1 MKTIV
6 LTNQKGG
13 VAKTTTT
20 YNLAA
25 VKAREGKKVL
35 MIDLDPQASLT
46 ISCGMEKDFNGL
58 NICGLFERTQKD
70 PLECAYTIDVLKME
84 NFFII
89 PSDIDLAEQEMK
101 LITLPAREKKLKRA
115 LEKLSSYFDYC
126 FIDCPP
132 QLSILMFNGINAAD
146 EVIIPC
152 KTDFL
157 AYKGMKALLSTIK
170 NVQDDPDMNP
180 NLKISGIIAT
190 IYEQRVKDQRDVW
203 DLLHELNIPFLGTIK
218 KSADA
223 PRAVYKGLPVVI
235 AQEKSEVAQAYFEI
249 SSKIFI

>member
-13 VAKTTTT
+13 VAKTTTC
-20 YNLAA
+20 YNLAT
-25 VKAREGKKVL
+25 VKAQEGKKVL
-35 MIDLDPQASLT
+35 MVDLDPQASLT
-46 ISCGMEKDFNGL
+46 ISCGMEKDYKGL
-58 NICGLFERTQKD
+58 NVCGLFERTQKD
-70 PLECAYTIDVLKME
+70 PLDCAYTVDALDMD
-84 NFFII
+84 NLFII

-115 LEKLSSYFDYC
+115 LEKLAPYFDYC

-132 QLSILMFNGINAAD
+132 QLSILMINGLVAGD

-157 AYKGMKALLSTIK
+157 AYKGIKALLSTIK
-170 NVQDDPDMNP
+170 NVQTDPDMNP
-180 NLKISGIIAT
+180 DLKISGIIAT
-190 IYEQRVKDQRDVW
+190 IYEQQVKDQHDVW
-203 DLLHELNIPFLGTIK
+203 DLLHELDVPFLGTIK

-223 PRAVYKGLPVVI
+223 PRAVYQGLPVVV
-235 AQEKSEVAQAYFEI
+235 AQKRSEVAQAYAEI
-249 SSKIFI
+249 SSKIS

>member
-1 MKTIV
+1 MKTFV

-25 VKAREGKKVL
+25 VKALEGKKVL
-35 MIDLDPQASLT
+35 MVDLDPQASLT
-46 ISCGMEKDFNGL
+46 ISCSMEKDYKGL
-58 NICGLFERTQKD
+58 NICGLFERSQKD
-70 PLECAYTIDVLKME
+70 PLECAYTIDALGMN

-115 LEKLSSYFDYC
+115 LEKLAPYFDFC

-132 QLSILMFNGINAAD
+132 QLSNLIFNGINATD

-157 AYKGMKALLSTIK
+157 AYKGLKALLSTIRS
-170 NVQDDPDMNP
+170 VQSDPDMNP
-180 NLKISGIIAT
+180 NLRIAGIIAT
-190 IYEQRVKDQRDVW
+190 MKLSKNRRMSQELYIKAYLW
-203 DLLHELNIPFLGTIK
+203 SLHRKIQ
-218 KSADA
+218 KSLK
-223 PRAVYKGLPVVI
+223 RIL
-235 AQEKSEVAQAYFEI
+235 KSRI
-249 SSKIFI
+249 S

>member
-25 VKAREGKKVL
+25 VKALEGKKVL
-35 MIDLDPQASLT
+35 MVDLDPQASLT
-46 ISCGMEKDFNGL
+46 TSCGMEKDYNGL
-58 NICGLFERTQKD
+58 NICGLFERTQRD
-70 PLECAYTIDVLKME
+70 PLECAYTIDALGMS

-115 LEKLSSYFDYC
+115 LEKLTPYFDYC

-146 EVIIPC
+146 ELIIPC

-170 NVQDDPDMNP
+170 SVQNDPDMNP
-180 NLKISGIIAT
+180 GLKIAGVIAT
-190 IYEQRVKDQRDVW
+190 IYEQRVKDQRDIW
-203 DLLHELNIPFLGTIK
+203 DLLHELNIPFLGTVK

-235 AQEKSEVAQAYFEI
+235 AQNKSDVAQEYF
-249 SSKIFI
+249 KIARQI

>member
-1 MKTIV
+1 MKTFV

-13 VAKTTTT
+13 VAKTTTK

-25 VKAREGKKVL
+25 LKALEDKKVL
-35 MIDLDPQASLT
+35 MVDLDPQASLT
-46 ISCGMEKDFNGL
+46 ISCGMEKDFKGL

-89 PSDIDLAEQEMK
+89 PSDIDLAEQELK

-115 LEKLSSYFDYC
+115 LEKLAPYFDYC

-132 QLSILMFNGINAAD
+132 QLSILMFNRINAAD

-157 AYKGMKALLSTIK
+157 AYKGMKALLSTIRS
-170 NVQDDPDMNP
+170 VQNDPDMNP
-180 NLKISGIIAT
+180 ELKISGIIAT
-190 IYEQRVKDQRDVW
+190 IYEQRVKDQHDVW

-235 AQEKSEVAQAYFEI
+235 SQRKSEVAQEYFEI
-249 SSKIFI
+249 ASKII